1 MSQRVL
7 CVGATPAVQRTMR
20 FERLTRG
27 GVNRAKS
34 VSVTPAGKGVNV
46 AVSLR
51 LLGVEPVLTG
61 FLGGPTGELMK
72 TMLAERGVTVDCAAA
87 AAPTRVCTTILE
99 GHPPK
104 AATELVEEAATPDDE
119 DWRALFAKYRALL
132 AGADLVVLA
141 GALPPHAPVDIYA
154 MFARAA
160 REAGKPLVIDSQK
173 QPLLSALAHRP
184 LVAKLNAHELGLTFT
199 RELRTRFDRI
209 AAATELQRRGAQWV
223 LVTDGA
229 RPALIVGADG
239 AWSATAPQIETVNA
253 VGSGDACTA
262 GLIAAH
268 LAGESVMVLRSG
280 KKNYALLR
288 FAS

>member
-119 DWRALFAKYRALL
+119 DWRALFAKYRALHDSAEYATLSPARRRILDNEVRDFRLSGAELPEEQKPRFKEIQEELASLSTKFSENVLDATNAFAEYVSDPALL
-132 AGADLVVLA
+132 AGLPDDSVEAARLKTAAFANTYLSGILADLERTA
-141 GALPPHAPVDIYA
+141 T
-154 MFARAA
+154 
-160 REAGKPLVIDSQK
+160 
-173 QPLLSALAHRP
+173 AHR
-184 LVAKLNAHELGLTFT
+184 
-199 RELRTRFDRI
+199 R
-209 AAATELQRRGAQWV
+209 
-223 LVTDGA
+223 
-229 RPALIVGADG
+229 
-239 AWSATAPQIETVNA
+239 
-253 VGSGDACTA
+253 
-262 GLIAAH
+262 
-268 LAGESVMVLRSG
+268 
-280 KKNYALLR
+280 
-288 FAS
+288 